1 MVSMCF
7 YFQVHQ
13 PYRVRKYSVFDIG
26 KEKEYFSDRSGTKLD
41 NKWIMNK
48 VSGKC
53 YLPTNAVL
61 LELLNKHPE
70 FKVSFSFSGVFLEQ
84 LEEFAPEVLKSFQD
98 LVATGRVEIL
108 SETYYHSLSFLYD
121 KLEFRE
127 QVRLHGKLVK
137 QLFGVDP
144 KVFRNTELIYN
155 NELASEIEEMGYK
168 GIIAEGADHLL
179 GWRSP
184 NFLYRPTGAENIKVL
199 LKNYK
204 LSDDVAFRFSNKGW
218 KEWPLDA
225 RKYSDWLNSVN
236 GNGEVVNLFM
246 DYETF
251 GEHQWEDTGIF
262 EFLRHLPGEFLKHP
276 DNDFKTPSEVVDSY
290 DVKGEYDCHNFISWA
305 DMERD
310 LSAWRGNEIQDA
322 AMDRIYALGEKVKL
336 TGNGELIHRWRKLQT
351 SDHFYYM
358 CTKWFSDGDVHKYFN
373 PYESPY
379 DAFIAYMNVLQD
391 LEMEVNEILKER
403 GFLVDGKIVAEVGV
417 ANGGRL

>member
-13 PYRVRKYSVFDIG
+13 PYRVRQYSVFDIG
-26 KEKEYFSDRSGTKLD
+26 HEKEYFSDDSGTKLD

-48 VSGKC
+48 VSNKC

-84 LEEFAPEVLKSFQD
+84 LEEFAPEVLKSFQA
-98 LVATGRVEIL
+98 LVDTGRVEIL

-121 KLEFRE
+121 KDEFRE
-127 QVRLHGKLVK
+127 QVRLHDKLVK
-137 QLFGVDP
+137 QLFGVEP

-155 NELASEIEEMGYK
+155 NELACEIEKMGYK

-184 NFLYRPTGAENIKVL
+184 NFLYKPTGTDKIKVL

-204 LSDDVAFRFSNKGW
+204 LSDDVAFRFSNQDW
-218 KEWPLDA
+218 KDWPLTVP
-225 RKYSDWLNSVN
+225 KYVEWLNSIN

-262 EFLRHLPGEFLKHP
+262 NFLRHLPGEFLKHP
-276 DNDFKTPSEVVDSY
+276 DNDFKTPSEVVDAY
-290 DVKGEYDCHNFISWA
+290 ETRGEYDCHNFISWA

-322 AMDRIYALGEKVKL
+322 SMDRIYNIGDRVKL
-336 TGNGELIHRWRKLQT
+336 TGNAQLVHKWRKLQT

-358 CTKWFSDGDVHKYFN
+358 CTKYFSDGDVHKYFN

-379 DAFIAYMNVLQD
+379 EAFIAYMNVLQD
-391 LEMEVNEILKER
+391 LEMEVNDILKER
-403 GFLVDGKIVAEVGV
+403 GFLVDGEIVNNKV
-417 ANGGRL
+417 NL